1 MDASS
6 ALVAEL
12 FADSLRF
19 DSKVRIQ
26 AVLTDLSSAKE
37 NRKRVISSAPPPPRH
52 LQNAISI
59 LTAALKNNFRDD
71 FETQSKILAAMV
83 RATTILITNH
93 SFLC

>member
-19 DSKVRIQ
+19 DSKARIQ

-37 NRKRVISSAPPPPRH
+37 NRKRVISSTPPPSPTPPER
-52 LQNAISI
+52 
-59 LTAALKNNFRDD
+59 NFN
-71 FETQSKILAAMV
+71 FNGSAKEQ
-83 RATTILITNH
+83 
-93 SFLC
+93 F